1 LTKTFKNK
9 STYLLIIGFI
19 GLIIISLQNFILIP
33 LEKELAYH
41 MIIEHSIF
49 FLLGATSIKISEVFL
64 KTLVIYTKKQRNK
77 EAKNSNGYNNK
88 SIILKFTIFWSKVLR
103 KIFKT
108 KEIGFV
114 WIIISIFILAFWHI
128 PSIFDYSELHP
139 DVHVLQHIS
148 FIIVGM
154 TGFLSLRALGESYK
168 IFLLLILAG
177 MMGFIG
183 LIFSVLDTPIFDVYS
198 INSHNYAGTYMVFVS
213 LILLLVGLPLYT
225 IKKTLSYAK
234 AKT

>member
-1 LTKTFKNK
+1 MATTIKNK

-19 GLIIISLQNFILIP
+19 GLIIISLQTFILIP

-41 MIIEHSIF
+41 MIVEHSIF
-49 FLLGATSIKISEVFL
+49 FLLGATSIKIAELFL
-64 KTLVIYTKKQRNK
+64 KALVIYSKKQGNNDS
-77 EAKNSNGYNNK
+77 KNSNIYNKKNM
-88 SIILKFTIFWSKVLR
+88 ILKFTIFWSKLLR

-108 KEIGFV
+108 KEMGFV
-114 WIIISIFILAFWHI
+114 WVIISIFILAFWHI
-128 PSIFDYSELHP
+128 PSIFDYSELHA
-139 DVHVLQHIS
+139 DIHILQHIS

-183 LIFSVLDTPIFDVYS
+183 LIFSVLDTSIFDVYS
-198 INSHNYAGTYMVFVS
+198 ISSHNYAGTCMVVVS
-213 LILLLVGLPLYT
+213 LVLLIRGLPLYT

>member
-1 LTKTFKNK
+1 MATTIKNK

-19 GLIIISLQNFILIP
+19 GLIIISLQTFILIP

-41 MIIEHSIF
+41 MIVEHSIF
-49 FLLGATSIKISEVFL
+49 FLLGATSIKIAELFL
-64 KTLVIYTKKQRNK
+64 KALVIYSKKQGNNDS
-77 EAKNSNGYNNK
+77 KNSNIYNKKNM
-88 SIILKFTIFWSKVLR
+88 ILKFTIFWSKLLR

-108 KEIGFV
+108 KEMGFV
-114 WIIISIFILAFWHI
+114 WVIISIFILAFWHI
-128 PSIFDYSELHP
+128 PSIFDYSELHA
-139 DVHVLQHIS
+139 DIHILQHIS

-183 LIFSVLDTPIFDVYS
+183 LIFSVLDTSIFDVYS
-198 INSHNYAGTYMVFVS
+198 ISSHNYAGTCMVVVS
-213 LILLLVGLPLYT
+213 LVLLIIGLPLYT

>member
-1 LTKTFKNK
+1 LATTIKNK

-19 GLIIISLQNFILIP
+19 GLIIISLQTFILIP

-41 MIIEHSIF
+41 MIVEHSIF
-49 FLLGATSIKISEVFL
+49 FLLGATSIKIAELFL
-64 KTLVIYTKKQRNK
+64 KALVIYSKKQGNNDS
-77 EAKNSNGYNNK
+77 KNSNIYNKKN
-88 SIILKFTIFWSKVLR
+88 IILKFTIFWSKLLR

-108 KEIGFV
+108 KEMGFV
-114 WIIISIFILAFWHI
+114 WVIISIFILAFWHI
-128 PSIFDYSELHP
+128 PSIFDYSELHA
-139 DVHVLQHIS
+139 DIHILQHIS

-183 LIFSVLDTPIFDVYS
+183 LIFSVLDTSIFDVYS
-198 INSHNYAGTYMVFVS
+198 ISSHNYAGTCMVVVS
-213 LILLLVGLPLYT
+213 LVLLIVGLPLYT

>member
-1 LTKTFKNK
+1 
-9 STYLLIIGFI
+9 LLIIGFI
-19 GLIIISLQNFILIP
+19 GLIIISLQTFILIP

-41 MIIEHSIF
+41 MIVEHSIF
-49 FLLGATSIKISEVFL
+49 FLLGATSIKIAELFL
-64 KTLVIYTKKQRNK
+64 KALVIYSKKQGNNDS
-77 EAKNSNGYNNK
+77 KNSNIYNKKN
-88 SIILKFTIFWSKVLR
+88 IILKFTIFWSKLLR

-108 KEIGFV
+108 KEMGFV
-114 WIIISIFILAFWHI
+114 WVIISIFILAFWHI
-128 PSIFDYSELHP
+128 PSIFDYSELHA
-139 DVHVLQHIS
+139 DIHILQHIS

-183 LIFSVLDTPIFDVYS
+183 LIFSVLDTSIFDVYS
-198 INSHNYAGTYMVFVS
+198 ISSHNYAGTCMVVVS
-213 LILLLVGLPLYT
+213 LVLLIVGLPLYT

>member
-1 LTKTFKNK
+1 MATTIKNK

-19 GLIIISLQNFILIP
+19 GLIIISLQTFILIP

-41 MIIEHSIF
+41 MIVEHSIF
-49 FLLGATSIKISEVFL
+49 FLLGAASIKIAELFL
-64 KTLVIYTKKQRNK
+64 KALVIYSKKQGNNDS
-77 EAKNSNGYNNK
+77 KNSNIYNKKN
-88 SIILKFTIFWSKVLR
+88 IILKFTIFWSKLLR

-108 KEIGFV
+108 KEMGFV
-114 WIIISIFILAFWHI
+114 WVIISIFILAFWHI
-128 PSIFDYSELHP
+128 PSIFDYSELHA
-139 DVHVLQHIS
+139 DIHILQHIS

-183 LIFSVLDTPIFDVYS
+183 LIFSVLDTSIFDVYS
-198 INSHNYAGTYMVFVS
+198 ISSHNYAGTCMVVVS
-213 LILLLVGLPLYT
+213 LVILIVGLPLYT

>member
-1 LTKTFKNK
+1 M
-9 STYLLIIGFI
+9 
-19 GLIIISLQNFILIP
+19 GLIIISLQTFVLVP

-49 FLLGATSIKISEVFL
+49 FLLGAASIKITEVFL
-64 KTLVIYTKKQRNK
+64 KILVIYDKKQS
-77 EAKNSNGYNNK
+77 KNNIKSSNGNNK
-88 SIILKFTIFWSKVLR
+88 KSLILQLTTIWSTILR
-103 KIFKT
+103 KIFKI
-108 KEIGFV
+108 KKIGFIWV
-114 WIIISIFILAFWHI
+114 IITILILTFWHI
-128 PSIFDYSELHP
+128 PSIFDYSELHR

-148 FIIVGM
+148 FIVIGM

-183 LIFSVLDTPIFDVYS
+183 LIFSLLDTSIFDVYS
-198 INSHNYAGTYMVFVS
+198 VISHNYAGTYMVVVS
-213 LILLLVGLPLYT
+213 LLLLLVGLPLYT

-234 AKT
+234 TKI

>member
-1 LTKTFKNK
+1 LATTIKNK

-19 GLIIISLQNFILIP
+19 GLIIISLQTFILIP

-41 MIIEHSIF
+41 MIVEHSIF
-49 FLLGATSIKISEVFL
+49 FLLGAASIKIAELFL
-64 KTLVIYTKKQRNK
+64 KALVIYSKKQGNNDS
-77 EAKNSNGYNNK
+77 KNSNIYNKKN
-88 SIILKFTIFWSKVLR
+88 IILKFTIFWSKLLR

-108 KEIGFV
+108 KEMGFV
-114 WIIISIFILAFWHI
+114 WVIISIFILAFWHI
-128 PSIFDYSELHP
+128 PSIFDYSELHA
-139 DVHVLQHIS
+139 DIHILQHIS

-183 LIFSVLDTPIFDVYS
+183 LIFSVLDTSIFDVYS
-198 INSHNYAGTYMVFVS
+198 ISSHNYAGTCMVVVS
-213 LILLLVGLPLYT
+213 LVLLIVGLPLYT